1 MSPARKPSPAA
12 RSRRSSSGGGG
23 GRWIALLIVLGLIGG
38 VAWWVY
44 PRLREQS
51 RSTAVPA
58 STSPVARAVP
68 NAAPAPTPNVANTPA
83 AAPKAVA
90 CWKPQPLSAGA
101 LTLAK
106 TARFVT
112 VEQLL
117 GGKLK
122 ASPRQV
128 YRVQA
133 HLLGIQLLPD
143 RSYLL
148 HLSSVVNPSR
158 TIDARIPAGACVAN
172 PDDGALYDELRQDMD
187 LRFGSPQSQVVKPSP
202 PAAVLITAPAVATPG
217 HLSLEPVL
225 DVSVQ

>member
-1 MSPARKPSPAA
+1 MSPARKGSPSA
-12 RSRRSSSGGGG
+12 RSRRPSSSGGGG
-23 GRWIALLIVLGLIGG
+23 RWLALFIVLALIGG
-38 VAWWVY
+38 VAWWVRY
-44 PRLREQS
+44 PRWRELS
-51 RSTAVPA
+51 RSASVPAPQPVATAVPK
-58 STSPVARAVP
+58 
-68 NAAPAPTPNVANTPA
+68 AAPSPAPSVANAPA

-90 CWKPQPLSAGA
+90 CWKPQPLGADA

-122 ASPRQV
+122 ASARQV

-148 HLSSVVNPSR
+148 QLSSLVDPSR
-158 TIDARIPAGACVAN
+158 TIEARIPAGACVSN
-172 PDDGALYDELRQDMD
+172 PEDGALFDELRQDMD
-187 LRFGSPQSQVVKPSP
+187 LRFGSPRARMVKPSP
-202 PAAVLITAPAVATPG
+202 PASVLITAPAVSTPG
-217 HLSLEPVL
+217 RLSLEPVL